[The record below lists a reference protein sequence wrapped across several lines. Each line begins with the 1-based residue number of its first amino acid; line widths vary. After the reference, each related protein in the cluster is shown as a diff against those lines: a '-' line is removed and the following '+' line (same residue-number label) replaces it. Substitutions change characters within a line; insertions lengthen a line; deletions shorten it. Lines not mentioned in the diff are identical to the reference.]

1 MALSVGIA
9 GRSEVA
15 DVGLCEWTNPEE
27 FRSRFQAELPE
38 GIRIGSVQITATN
51 ASRQPKELSYCV
63 PLLPSHT
70 LTQEGVRELLASHRA
85 AVTRTREKDSKE
97 VDVRRFLKAIRLEG
111 DALHMLLSCMQEGTA
126 RPEEVLE
133 ALGCEEGRDYARGR
147 IERTHVSLSP
157 SR

>member
-9 GRSEVA
+9 GLSEVA
-15 DVGLCEWTNPEE
+15 DVGLCEWTKPDQ

-38 GIRIGSVQITATN
+38 GIRIGSVQIAATN
-51 ASRQPKELSYCV
+51 ASRQPKEISYRA
-63 PLLPSHT
+63 PLLARHV
-70 LTQEGVRELLASHRA
+70 LTEERIQALLASESA
-85 AVTRTREKDSKE
+85 CVTRTRQKDAKE
-97 VDVRRFLKAIRLEG
+97 VDVRQFLKAIRLEG
-111 DALHMLLSCMQEGTA
+111 DALHMLLSCTDEGTA

-133 ALGCEEGRDYARGR
+133 VLGCQEGRDYAKGL